1 MVGNPCRTRTDDKAL
16 QLSRCGERVVSLGET
31 LLGQGPGKWPLT
43 TQDACA
49 QLCNRSMARPKQ
61 PVTRDHQLNLS
72 LTCAEYKLLQTRADA
87 VGLRLTAYARS
98 VLLQQEVQRQAISA
112 ASRYDRLVYQ
122 QWARVGSNL
131 NQVARQLNSF
141 AGVSAQDVEAV
152 LSEIRALISR
162 DRA

>member
-1 MVGNPCRTRTDDKAL
+1 
-16 QLSRCGERVVSLGET
+16 
-31 LLGQGPGKWPLT
+31 
-43 TQDACA
+43 
-49 QLCNRSMARPKQ
+49 MARPKQ

-152 LSEIRALISR
+152 LSDIRALISR